1 MRCLWISRH
10 VPYPM
15 NEGLKVYSAKL
26 SEALAQ
32 AGAFVRVLGF
42 GSTDATPKNRAR
54 LEWISV
60 PGERRSTA
68 LALLNRFPLTAAVD
82 STRAYRELLEQQL
95 LERWDAIVFDSYG
108 SGWALDRCKEYR
120 ASALGTRTVLV
131 HVSHNHEEVLW
142 RAMAQQADAGLPR
155 RLALWQ
161 NYYKVRNL
169 ERQLL
174 REVDLVSA
182 ITIEDEQALRAH
194 RSDSHTLTLTPG
206 YDGSVAPA
214 RVIDAAVPRRAV
226 IVGSFHWVVKQEN
239 LARFVEHADAKF
251 AAHGI
256 ELVVAGDVP
265 EELKATLLAT
275 SRATRFEGFVEDL
288 APFLAQ
294 ARIAIV
300 PELIGGGFKLKFL
313 DYIFGRVPVAT
324 VDAAAA
330 GLPLRLRDH
339 LITGIDFAK
348 LTAAIIEN
356 IDRLDRLN
364 RIQSA
369 AFEEARTLYR
379 WEDRGLQLQQRIVEL
394 QNLRTDSQ
402 ARSSTAA
409 AAVGA

>member
-42 GSTDATPKNRAR
+42 GNTDATPKSRAR
-54 LEWISV
+54 MEWVAV
-60 PGERRSTA
+60 PGDRRNTA
-68 LALLNRFPLTAAVD
+68 IALLNRFPLTAAVD
-82 STRAYRELLEQQL
+82 STSAYRALLEEQL
-95 LERWDAIVFDSYG
+95 REQWDAIIFDSYG
-108 SGWALDRCKEYR
+108 TGWALDRCKAYR
-120 ASALGTRTVLV
+120 ATKLGAKAILV

-142 RAMAQQADAGLPR
+142 RSMARQAAAGLPK

-161 NYYKVRNL
+161 NYYKVRGL

-174 REVDLVSA
+174 RDVDLVSA

-194 RSDSHTLTLTPG
+194 RRDNNTLTLTPG
-206 YDGSVAPA
+206 YDGSAA
-214 RVIDAAVPRRAV
+214 AERVIDDSVPRRAV
-226 IVGSFHWVVKQEN
+226 IVGSFQWVVKREN
-239 LARFVEHADAKF
+239 LARFVEHADARF

-265 EELKATLLAT
+265 EDLKQTLIAT
-275 SRATRFEGFVEDL
+275 SRATRFEGFVKDL

-330 GLPLRLRDH
+330 GLPAKLRED
-339 LITGIDFAK
+339 LITSTDFAG
-348 LTAAIIEN
+348 LTSAIIEH
-356 IDRLDRLN
+356 IDRLEHLN
-364 RIQSA
+364 RLQTA
-369 AFEEARTLYR
+369 AFEQAKTLYR
-379 WEDRGLQLQQRIVEL
+379 WEDRGLQLQQRIAEL
-394 QNLRTDSQ
+394 QKARASSP
-402 ARSSTAA
+402 ARSSATAA
-409 AAVGA
+409 AASA